1 MSKFKEGDRVR
12 IIGEAKTL
20 EGKLAKEAHKEAPRL
35 YPHMIGCV
43 GTVANFYN
51 EHEVAVDVDLDSL
64 AAIPREVHQMA
75 TDRMRAQFQGSVN
88 EETRKALTEEE
99 MKFTPHYVLLVAA
112 ENLEKV

>member
-1 MSKFKEGDRVR
+1 MEKFKEGDRVR
-12 IIGEAKTL
+12 VIGEAQTL
-20 EGKLAKEAHKEAPRL
+20 EGKLAKDAQKEAPRL
-35 YPHMIGCV
+35 YPHMIGCI

-51 EHEVAVDVDLDSL
+51 DQEVAVDVDLDSL

-75 TDRMRAQFQGSVN
+75 TDRMRAQFLGSVN
-88 EETRKALTEEE
+88 EDTRKALTDEE